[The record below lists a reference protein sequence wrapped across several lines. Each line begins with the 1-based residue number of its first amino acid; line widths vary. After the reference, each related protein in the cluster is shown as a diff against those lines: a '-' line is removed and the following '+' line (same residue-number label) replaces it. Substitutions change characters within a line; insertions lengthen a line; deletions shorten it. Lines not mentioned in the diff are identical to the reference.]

1 MRRLVPA
8 LVGAIFLAA
17 GLPKSQDPWSFA
29 SAVANFRL
37 LPAEWVGMV
46 AVLLPYLEAVV
57 GFCLLAGWWRRGA
70 TAWALVCLV
79 GFQAALGQALA
90 RGLDIECGCFGGS
103 FSLPLLGQLLVD
115 LGLTLLLLWA
125 TLGGRGGRAG
135 RSGAAQE
142 HQRQEQ
148 SQADPADP
156 GSLTEGV
163 GEVGEDH
170 PVRAG

>member
-1 MRRLVPA
+1 MPG
-8 LVGAIFLAA
+8 LVGAVFLAA
-17 GLPKSQDPWSFA
+17 GLPKTQDPWSFA

-37 LPAEWVGMV
+37 LPAEWVGLV
-46 AVLLPYLEAVV
+46 AVLLPSLETVV
-57 GFCLLAGWWRRGA
+57 GICLLAGWWRRGA

-125 TLGGRGGRAG
+125 TLGGR
-135 RSGAAQE
+135 RS
-142 HQRQEQ
+142 RTRTSQEQ
-148 SQADPADP
+148 QSQPEGQADPADP
-156 GSLTEGV
+156 GTLAQGV
-163 GEVGEDH
+163 GEIGEDH
-170 PVRAG
+170 PVGAG